1 MFKKI
6 AAGAMSA
13 VLCASALLSD
23 SPIGSRRTSQVGEQ
37 APAATQSDSSEGL
50 SGSNSFAKYLQH
62 QTEQKDPQPAGKN
75 MQAAAAETVYS
86 VTNLEFDAGTGLVR
100 VVSSQTYA
108 QKLVV
113 SFIDEDNPANVYR
126 LEQEVEPGEY
136 IFTELNAD
144 RSRIPEFFTVTA
156 QLVNRLG
163 QPMCDEFTLKTY
175 THFVQEMQAT
185 DITEFEPEQ
194 VVNLDDSTDTN
205 FFVLSEDTVQAESSE
220 DVNTLV
226 SADYDHNVY
235 VFDHIDETVRSLKK
249 GQFFYIRPTD
259 EDIITTKILD
269 IEIADDTATI
279 TGMDSIDEMFDF
291 IKIEISQDNNT
302 YRSNVIEKTG
312 EVPASA
318 EEEPEE
324 TDIVCDEEITQT
336 DERQYLAGNK
346 EGKEGKQYDLPTK
359 PKFEFDI
366 ELPAD
371 ELVDPEKKDSETKIT
386 ASVELASK
394 KKVVSTKLQ
403 LEVKIKDNLNVY
415 KRFFET
421 DYYFTLEME
430 TTISASG
437 KLTKPDGKL
446 DANLFAALIG
456 EPSEG
461 VKVEKDKPTIEIPT
475 CIPGIFVIVD
485 VDLGFTPTLVGS
497 ASMTYHSLRGI
508 HYDGQIH
515 EMIVGD
521 KGILKRE
528 LGAKASL
535 EVKLTLKAGV
545 SILGVLEVGAQVE
558 LKLILTAELKVTNK
572 INTHD
577 NSISENLYS
586 FAVAQFS
593 TESSEDTVHACNECV
608 DGTIKVTFSAG
619 VYLNALIF
627 SVPLNI
633 LEDVPIWE
641 GHFYFSISHKEL
653 GFGKCPHIAYKTT
666 MEVICLNRENE
677 QPVALPAEREII
689 IDNESQKINDDGE
702 TVLYCAPKTSHNY
715 TVNFDGH
722 KVAGGAFETGE
733 ETKTVTIY
741 AYVSLDRD
749 GNIDY
754 GKTTT
759 TSNKLSESDAVIVT
773 TAPAETFTPPLT
785 TKPVP
790 KVPNYT
796 EDQYAV
802 QLGDAIWGHFYPTGY
817 VWIHG
822 HGDMYD
828 YTTKRDPFYD
838 RREDIRVVHIT
849 DDDPEHNSFVTGIG
863 GSVFNG
869 MTNLACVYL
878 PGHITS
884 IGAQAFKGC
893 ENLKYF
899 RYGGEDDTS
908 KTLVLPSLLTYIG
921 EEAFCGCKSA
931 AFGDLV
937 IPDGVASI
945 GERAFK
951 DCEGIKTL
959 AVNGNGETILGRDAF
974 AACSKMEKAVIGEGV
989 TGLNARIF
997 NLCESLTDLTIP
1009 FFGPNISVTGG
1020 ELSDPEF
1027 HTIFGSAGVNKS
1039 DTMYKVSAFEALIP
1053 NVLESITVTGGESVP
1068 ESYFHDIKKV
1078 KHISLPDTVTDIGAR
1093 AFSQCADLESVN
1105 IPNDLVSVG
1114 ENAFYECS
1122 NVPFGDLVFP
1132 DGVNTIGEKAF
1143 YGCSGIRSIYV
1154 KGTGETVIGRDAFA
1168 SCVNMKKA
1176 VIGKGVSVLNYRIFN
1191 LCESLSEVVIPFCG
1205 PTVDTEKPYFHGLFG
1220 DAANNH
1226 EEKMYIPK
1234 GANRSWVPKALKT
1247 VVITDSA
1254 DVLQNYFRGI
1264 DTLESITLSAK
1275 LETVVESAFHDCV
1288 NLKEAF
1294 LIGEDSDWDNVE
1306 IQNTKDSNKP
1316 LVDLVRKGLPRV
1328 ILADPK
1334 NQTVRPGWTARFAV
1348 YAASKYALTY
1358 LWQTSADGGKTWE
1371 EAGCTKD
1378 MLTFKAEASH
1388 DGNLYRCIVTDE
1400 TGVEMITEAG
1410 KLTVKNPPVSS
1421 DDPGTGTNEKPE
1433 GYLPGDANGDGEVDV
1448 SDAVLLA
1455 RYANEDKE
1463 ANISD
1468 LGRLNGDVNGDGQTD
1483 MFDVTDIVMFI
1494 ARRITKFKVEE

>member
-194 VVNLDDSTDTN
+194 VVNLDDSMDTN

-269 IEIADDTATI
+269 IEIDGEQATVTGVDDVE
-279 TGMDSIDEMFDF
+279 DMFDV
-291 IKIEISQDNNT
+291 IKIEYSDDDIM
-302 YRSNVIEKTG
+302 SNDSAKHAAPEQEEDAAQYSEQHYNAARIAADDDKKKKE
-312 EVPASA
+312 ASS
-318 EEEPEE
+318 
-324 TDIVCDEEITQT
+324 
-336 DERQYLAGNK
+336 
-346 EGKEGKQYDLPTK
+346 
-359 PKFEFDI
+359 
-366 ELPAD
+366 
-371 ELVDPEKKDSETKIT
+371 DSEFEI
-386 ASVELASK
+386 EIPLD
-394 KKVVSTKLQ
+394 Q
-403 LEVKIKDNLNVY
+403 
-415 KRFFET
+415 FFEP
-421 DYYFTLEME
+421 DYEDDAISFTFSHEFK
-430 TTISASG
+430 SANEIVSG
-437 KLTKPDGKL
+437 KLELKVSFRGELNIYKRDGKKDYVFMLETTAKATVTGTLTTPDKTLKL
-446 DANLFAALIG
+446 DVLNALKDEKCAGVEIDAEKNKVVIPLGATGLAAVA
-456 EPSEG
+456 SF
-461 VKVEKDKPTIEIPT
+461 TIE
-475 CIPGIFVIVD
+475 
-485 VDLGFTPTLVGS
+485 LKPTLVGE
-497 ASMTYHSLRGI
+497 AGITYKSTRGF
-508 HYDGQIH
+508 HYYDGKADAI
-515 EMIVGD
+515 EVDG
-521 KGILKRE
+521 GIIDRKLNI
-528 LGAKASL
+528 KASAAL
-535 EVKLTLKAGV
+535 IIKVKVGL
-545 SILGVLEVGAQVE
+545 SILGILEVGLEIPIKVE
-558 LKLILTAELKVTNK
+558 ISAELEFVNK
-572 INTHD
+572 INTAT
-577 NSISENLYS
+577 NEPTENLSAFFLANYQQSGYS
-586 FAVAQFS
+586 D
-593 TESSEDTVHACNECV
+593 EETVHACNACIKGKFQV
-608 DGTIKVTFSAG
+608 TLSFKGYIKVGVFS
-619 VYLNALIF
+619 F
-627 SVPLNI
+627 PR
-633 LEDVPIWE
+633 EFFDVPIFETDW
-641 GHFYFSISHKEL
+641 YYSITHNEL
-653 GFGKCPHIAYKTT
+653 GLGKCPHIAYQTT
-666 MEVICLNRENE
+666 LKIDCRNRENDK
-677 QPVALPAEREII
+677 PVALPAVREIVV
-689 IDNESQKINDDGE
+689 DDEKQKINDEGE
-702 TVLYCAPKTSHNY
+702 TILFCTKKKNHTY

-722 KVAGGAFETGE
+722 KVAGGAFSVDCEEKTIIIPVFVSVDEDGE
-733 ETKTVTIY
+733 
-741 AYVSLDRD
+741 
-749 GNIDY
+749 IDY
-754 GKTTT
+754 GKTTS
-759 TSNKLSESDAVIVT
+759 TSNKHTETDVVIVT
-773 TAPAETFTPPLT
+773 TAPVTPFVSEMT
-785 TKPVP
+785 TGTIP
-790 KVPNYT
+790 KIPAYM

-849 DDDPEHNSFVTGIG
+849 DDDPEHNSFVTSIG
-863 GSVFNG
+863 GSVFND

-1020 ELSDPEF
+1020 EHSDPEF

-1068 ESYFHDIKKV
+1068 EGYFHDVKKV
-1078 KHISLPDTVTDIGAR
+1078 KHISLPETVTEIR
-1093 AFSQCADLESVN
+1093 KNAFKDCAELVTVN
-1105 IPNDLVSVG
+1105 IPSAVTSIDYCAFYNCSKVRFDDLVFPEGIVLIG
-1114 ENAFYECS
+1114 ENAF
-1122 NVPFGDLVFP
+1122 D
-1132 DGVNTIGEKAF
+1132 
-1143 YGCSGIRSIYV
+1143 GCSGIRSIYV
-1154 KGTGETVIGRDAFA
+1154 KGTGETVLDRDAFA

-1220 DAANNH
+1220 DAADNH